1 MDKFK
6 ELINKG
12 FTQNY
17 LSNDIEN
24 IHDNLV
30 NYGVD
35 LAKNKKEQD
44 KLIKQLKFKLRSSI
58 NEEKYNAL
66 LIKATESFQDA
77 IIKGIEKPVAY
88 LNTLIKENRVA
99 VQYNKLE
106 KLSSEEIKEIIKDQN
121 LIEIIELLEN
131 EQ

>member
-30 NYGVD
+30 NHGVD
-35 LAKNKKEQD
+35 LAENKKRQD

-58 NEEKYNAL
+58 NEEKYNTL
-66 LIKATESFQDA
+66 LIRATESFQDA
-77 IIKGIEKPVAY
+77 IIKGLEKPVAY